1 MKTKLS
7 ALLLALVFCTSALA
21 RDVETQ
27 QYNVGVAQETLN
39 KAQADLDAASEKVKL
54 QKQRIAQEQAI
65 LKDLQKQ
72 QEAAKQEHNKAKANL
87 DKQQKALDEAW
98 KHK

>member
-1 MKTKLS
+1 MKHLI
-7 ALLLALVFCTSALA
+7 LLLLTLFTLNTSALA

-27 QYNVGVAQETLN
+27 QYNVGVAQESLN
-39 KAQADLDAASEKVKL
+39 KTQADLDAANEKVKL

-65 LKDLQKQ
+65 LRDLQKQ

>member
-1 MKTKLS
+1 MKYLS
-7 ALLLALVFCTSALA
+7 LISLAFFVMSTPALA

-27 QYNVGVAQETLN
+27 QYNVGVAQDTLN

-72 QEAAKQEHNKAKANL
+72 QEAAKQEHHKAKANL

-98 KHK
+98 KRK